1 MNTKRTLAT
10 LISASLLTLAA
21 VPVALAGEPQPAVDQ
36 ASDQTT
42 LAMQDATKPD
52 SKMKKAADNATGVV
66 SDNWIQ
72 AKLEAAFMAD
82 DNLSSFAIDTQVIDG
97 VATLT
102 GSVESQADSDH
113 ATKVAMSIK
122 GITDVENSLVIEP
135 SE

>member
-113 ATKVAMSIK
+113 ATMVAMSIK